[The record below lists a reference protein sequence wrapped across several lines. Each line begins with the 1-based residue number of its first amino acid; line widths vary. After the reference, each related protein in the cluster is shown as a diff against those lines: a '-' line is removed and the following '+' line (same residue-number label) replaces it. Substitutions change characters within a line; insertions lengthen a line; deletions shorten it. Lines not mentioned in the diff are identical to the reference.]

1 MTEINPAKKSRTTK
15 IITTLGP
22 ATDNEQTMREL
33 IDAGVDVVRMNFSHG
48 NAEEQLW
55 RAKLVRKVAAQKKY
69 HIGILGD
76 LQGPKI
82 RIQRFVNDQIEL
94 RTGQR
99 FILDAELEQNAGDEN
114 RVGISYTDL
123 YKDVKKGDELLLDD
137 GRITL
142 GVEQIKDRQVITTVQ
157 IGGVLSNN
165 KGVNRRGGG
174 LSARTI
180 TDKDKLD
187 IEFAT
192 KIGVD
197 YLAVSFPRSPED
209 MLYAKKL
216 MQQAGGNAALIAK
229 IERSEALDCIDDI
242 LEVVDG
248 VMIARGDLSIEIGDA
263 ALTAVQKQLIIKAR
277 SHNCIAI
284 TATEMLQSMIHSS
297 VPTRAEISDV
307 ANAVLDG
314 SDALML
320 SAESA
325 IGKHPALVVK
335 TMSRICQG
343 AEQGDIKQHSND
355 YLLNQQIHKFDQAI
369 ALSAIYTANHLNASA
384 IAAMTESGSTTK
396 WLSRLVSAIPIY
408 ALTHHIE
415 TCRKVTLYR
424 SVYPVLL
431 RGDYSGDINQEV
443 VNALKPYHRFGKDSV
458 IIITKGDKKGQHG
471 GTNAMKIIHI
481 NKTDD

>member
-48 NAEEQLW
+48 DAEEQLW
-55 RAKLVRKVAAQKKY
+55 RAKLVRKVSAQKKY

-263 ALTAVQKQLIIKAR
+263 ALTAVQKQLIVKAR
-277 SHNCIAI
+277 THNCIAI
-284 TATEMLQSMIHSS
+284 TATEMLQSMIDSS

-325 IGKHPALVVK
+325 IGKHPALVVR

-343 AEQGDIKQHSND
+343 AERGDIKQHSND
-355 YLLNQQIHKFDQAI
+355 YLLNQQIHQ
-369 ALSAIYTANHLNASA
+369 
-384 IAAMTESGSTTK
+384 
-396 WLSRLVSAIPIY
+396 V
-408 ALTHHIE
+408 
-415 TCRKVTLYR
+415 
-424 SVYPVLL
+424 
-431 RGDYSGDINQEV
+431 
-443 VNALKPYHRFGKDSV
+443 
-458 IIITKGDKKGQHG
+458 
-471 GTNAMKIIHI
+471 
-481 NKTDD
+481 

>member
-1 MTEINPAKKSRTTK
+1 MTEINPAQKPRTTK

-22 ATDNEQTMREL
+22 ATDNEQTIREL

-48 NAEEQLW
+48 DADEQL
-55 RAKLVRKVAAQKKY
+55 RHAQLVRKVSAQKKY

-82 RIQRFVNDQIEL
+82 RIQRFVNDRIEL
-94 RTGQR
+94 KTGQR
-99 FILDAELEQNAGDEN
+99 FILDAGLEQNAGDEN
-114 RVGISYTDL
+114 RVGISYADL

-142 GVEQIKDRQVITTVQ
+142 EVEQIKDRQVITTVK
-157 IGGVLSNN
+157 IDGVLSNN

-174 LSARTI
+174 LSAQTI

-187 IEFAT
+187 IELAT

-197 YLAVSFPRSPED
+197 YLAVSFPKSPED

-263 ALTAVQKQLIIKAR
+263 ALTAVQKQLIVKAR
-277 SHNCIAI
+277 AHNCIVI
-284 TATEMLQSMIHSS
+284 TATEMLQSMIDSS

-343 AEQGDIKQHSND
+343 AEQGDITQHSND
-355 YLLNQQIHKFDQAI
+355 YLLNQQIYKFDQAI
-369 ALSAIYTANHLNASA
+369 ALSAIYTANHLNVSA

-396 WLSRLVSAIPIY
+396 WLSRLVSKIPIY
-408 ALTHHIE
+408 ALTHHVE

-424 SVYPVLL
+424 GVYPVLL
-431 RGDYSGDINQEV
+431 QGDHSGDINQEV
-443 VNALKPYHRFGKDSV
+443 VNALKPYHRFDKDSV
-458 IIITKGDKKGQHG
+458 VIITKGDKKGQHG
-471 GTNAMKIIHI
+471 GTNAMKIIHVGR
-481 NKTDD
+481 TAD

>member
-1 MTEINPAKKSRTTK
+1 MTEINPSAKARTTK

-22 ATDNEQTMREL
+22 SCNSKQAIIEL
-33 IDAGVDVVRMNFSHG
+33 INAGVDVVRMNFSHG
-48 NAEEQLW
+48 DSEDHLRCAQ
-55 RAKLVRKVAAQKKY
+55 LVREVSKSKKY

-82 RIQRFVNDQIEL
+82 RIQRFINEQIEL
-94 RTGQR
+94 KTGQR
-99 FILDAELEQNAGDEN
+99 FILDARLDPNAGNEEQ
-114 RVGISYTDL
+114 VGVSYAEL

-142 GVEQIKDRQVITTVQ
+142 EVEKSEDYKVMTTVTV
-157 IGGVLSNN
+157 GGTLSNN

-174 LSARTI
+174 LSAQTI
-180 TDKDKLD
+180 TDKDKQD
-187 IEFAT
+187 IKLAT
-192 KIGVD
+192 QMGVD
-197 YLAVSFPRSPED
+197 YLAVSFPKSPDD

-242 LEVVDG
+242 LAVVDG

-263 ALTAVQKQLIIKAR
+263 ALTAVQKQLINKAR
-277 SHNCIAI
+277 AQNCIAI
-284 TATEMLQSMIHSS
+284 TATEMLQSMIDSN

-343 AEQGDIKQHSND
+343 AERDDIIQYSND
-355 YLLNQQIHKFDQAI
+355 NLSSQHVDKFDQAI
-369 ALSAIYTANHLNASA
+369 ALSAIYTATHLDVSA
-384 IAAMTESGSTTK
+384 IATMTESGSTSK
-396 WLSRLVSAIPIY
+396 WLSRLISTIPIY
-408 ALTHHIE
+408 ALTHHVE

-424 SVYPVLL
+424 GVYPVLL
-431 RGDYSGDINQEV
+431 KKNNPDDINQEV
-443 VNALKPYHRFGKDSV
+443 INALKPYHHFDKDSM
-458 IIITKGDKKGQHG
+458 IIITKGDKKGQLG
-471 GTNAMKIIHI
+471 GTNAMKIIRV
-481 NKTDD
+481 NDGN

>member
-1 MTEINPAKKSRTTK
+1 MTEINPTAKSRITK
-15 IITTLGP
+15 IIATLGP
-22 ATDNEQTMREL
+22 ATDDEQTINEL
-33 IDAGVDVVRMNFSHG
+33 INAGVDVVRMNFSHG
-48 NAEEQLW
+48 SAESHMR
-55 RAKLVRKVAAQKKY
+55 RAQLVREISAKKKY

-82 RIQRFVNDQIEL
+82 RIQRFVNGEIEL
-94 RTGQR
+94 ETGQR
-99 FILDAELEQNAGDEN
+99 FTLDAQLDQNAGTEDH
-114 RVGISYTDL
+114 VGVSYADL

-137 GRITL
+137 GRIAL
-142 GVEQIKDRQVITTVQ
+142 EVEQSKDGKIITTVKV
-157 IGGVLSNN
+157 GGTLSNN

-174 LSARTI
+174 LSAQTI
-180 TDKDKLD
+180 TDKDKQD
-187 IEFAT
+187 IKLAT
-192 KIGVD
+192 QIGVD
-197 YLAVSFPRSPED
+197 YLAVSFPKSRED
-209 MLYAKKL
+209 MIYARKL
-216 MQQAGGNAALIAK
+216 MHQAGGNAALIAK

-263 ALTAVQKQLIIKAR
+263 ALTAVQKQLINKAR
-277 SHNCIAI
+277 NHNCIAI
-284 TATEMLQSMIHSS
+284 TATEMLQSMIDSN
-297 VPTRAEISDV
+297 VPTRAEISDI

-343 AEQGDIKQHSND
+343 AEQGDIIQPVTD
-355 YLLNQQIHKFDQAI
+355 YLLHQYVDKFDQAI
-369 ALSAIYTANHLNASA
+369 ALSAIYTATHLNVSA
-384 IAAMTESGSTTK
+384 IATMTESGSTSK

-408 ALTHHIE
+408 ALTHHVE

-424 SVYPVLL
+424 GVYPVLL
-431 RGDYSGDINQEV
+431 QNNRSEDINKEV
-443 VNALKPYHRFGKDSV
+443 VNALKIYHHFDEDAV

-471 GTNAMKIIHI
+471 GTNAMKIIRV
-481 NKTDD
+481 NLEN

>member
-1 MTEINPAKKSRTTK
+1 MTEINNAKKSRTTK

-22 ATDNEQTMREL
+22 ATDDKQTIEEL

-48 NAEEQLW
+48 DGEEQLR
-55 RAKLVRKVAAQKKY
+55 RAQLVREVSEQKKY
-69 HIGILGD
+69 HVGILGD

-82 RIQRFVNDQIEL
+82 RIQRFINDQIEL
-94 RTGQR
+94 KAGQH
-99 FILDAELEQNAGDEN
+99 FILDAELGQNTGNEHC
-114 RVGISYTDL
+114 VGISYKEL
-123 YKDVKKGDELLLDD
+123 YKDVKEGDELLLDD

-142 GVEQIKDRQVITTVQ
+142 EVKQIKDRQVITTVS

-174 LSARTI
+174 LSAQTI
-180 TDKDKLD
+180 TDKDKQD
-187 IEFAT
+187 IKLAT

-197 YLAVSFPRSPED
+197 YLAVSFPKSPED

-216 MQQAGGNAALIAK
+216 LRQAGSNAALIAK
-229 IERSEALDCIDDI
+229 IERSEALDRIDDI
-242 LEVVDG
+242 LQVVDG

-263 ALTAVQKQLIIKAR
+263 TLTAVQKQLIVKAR
-277 SHNCIAI
+277 AHNCIVI
-284 TATEMLQSMIHSS
+284 TATEMLQSMIDSS

-343 AEQGDIKQHSND
+343 AEQGDITQHSND
-355 YLLNQQIHKFDQAI
+355 YLLDQQIHQFDQAI
-369 ALSAIYTANHLNASA
+369 ALSAIYTANHLNVAA

-408 ALTHHIE
+408 ALTHHVE

-424 SVYPVLL
+424 GVYPVLL
-431 RGDYSGDINQEV
+431 QGDHSNDINQEV
-443 VNALKPYHRFGKDSV
+443 INALKLYHRFDKDSV
-458 IIITKGDKKGQHG
+458 VIITKGDKKGQHG
-471 GTNAMKIIHI
+471 GTNAMKIIHV

>member
-1 MTEINPAKKSRTTK
+1 MTEINLAAKSRTTK

-22 ATDNEQTMREL
+22 STDSEQAIIDL

-48 NAEEQLW
+48 DAKEQLW
-55 RAKLVRKVAAQKKY
+55 RAQLVRKVSKQKRY

-82 RIQRFVNDQIEL
+82 RIQRFVNGQVEL
-94 RTGQR
+94 EAGQG
-99 FILDAELEQNAGDEN
+99 FTLDAQLAQNAGDEN
-114 RVGISYTDL
+114 RVGISYANL
-123 YKDVKKGDELLLDD
+123 HKDVKKGDELLLDD

-142 GVEQIKDRQVITTVQ
+142 EVEQVKDQKIVSTVKV
-157 IGGVLSNN
+157 GGILSNN

-174 LSARTI
+174 LSAQTI
-180 TDKDKLD
+180 TDKDKQD
-187 IEFAT
+187 IALAT
-192 KIGVD
+192 QMGVD
-197 YLAVSFPRSPED
+197 YLAVSFPKNSED

-216 MQQAGGNAALIAK
+216 MQQAGGDAALIAK
-229 IERSEALDCIDDI
+229 IERSEALDCIDGI
-242 LEVVDG
+242 LKVVDG

-263 ALTAVQKQLIIKAR
+263 ALTAVQKQLITKAR
-277 SHNCIAI
+277 EQNRIAI
-284 TATEMLQSMIHSS
+284 TATEMLQSMIDSN

-343 AEQGDIKQHSND
+343 AEQGNIVQHKND
-355 YLLNQQIHKFDQAI
+355 YLFNQQVEKFDQAI
-369 ALSAIYTANHLNASA
+369 ALSAIYTAIHLNVSA
-384 IAAMTESGSTTK
+384 IATMTESGSTPK
-396 WLSRLVSAIPIY
+396 WLSRIISTIPIY

-415 TCRKVTLYR
+415 TCRKVALYR
-424 SVYPVLL
+424 GVYPVLL
-431 RGDYSGDINQEV
+431 KNNHSDDINKEV
-443 VNALKPYHRFGKDSV
+443 VKALKPYHRFDKDSMIV
-458 IIITKGDKKGQHG
+458 ITKGDKKGQHG
-471 GTNAMKIIHI
+471 GTNAMKIIRV
-481 NKTDD
+481 T